1 MRPSLKTL
9 YCRISTC
16 RRIPSPY
23 LPRTPMPDED
33 PFHAHD
39 RLFRAGLSNPAAA
52 AAFLIDRLPPEVA
65 ARIDWTTLKLEPG
78 SFVDPDLRLAESDLL
93 FSAKADGREISIY
106 VLFEH
111 QSTRDPYLPMRLL
124 RYMVRIWHR
133 WELTPENR
141 PPYPQIV
148 SIVLAQNGSVWN
160 VDPTLSSL
168 FSFTGPDDPLRRYLP
183 DFLYELIQLA
193 ALPFD
198 AIRSTPDG
206 ILVLR
211 LLKAER
217 SGELLT
223 DPIWDDELLRMVL
236 LDTFHLAVSYM
247 YSRDSVDNDALFH
260 KIKSIGSE
268 PHRTAAMTLAQ
279 KLHQDG
285 RMEGRQDG
293 IQEGFKSGELKGRM
307 EERTHSRR
315 QSVLE
320 ALDLRF
326 GPIPDGLRDSIEAI
340 ADPEKLRALHRAA
353 IVSDSL
359 ESFAASL

>member
-1 MRPSLKTL
+1 
-9 YCRISTC
+9 
-16 RRIPSPY
+16 
-23 LPRTPMPDED
+23 MPDED
-33 PFHAHD
+33 TFHAHD

-65 ARIDWTTLKLEPG
+65 ARIDWSTLKLEPG
-78 SFVDPDLRLAESDLL
+78 SFVDPDLRLSESDLL
-93 FSAKADGREISIY
+93 FSAKADGRDIGIY

-111 QSTRDPYLPMRLL
+111 QSTRDPCLPMRLL

-133 WELTPENR
+133 WEQNPANR
-141 PPYPQIV
+141 PPYPQIISCV
-148 SIVLAQNGSVWN
+148 VAQNGSVWD

-168 FSFTGPDDPLRRYLP
+168 FSFTGPDDPMRRYLP

-193 ALPFD
+193 AIPFD

-206 ILVLR
+206 VLTLR
-211 LLKAER
+211 VLKAER
-217 SGELLT
+217 SGELLS
-223 DPIWDDELLRMVL
+223 DPIWDDELLAMVL
-236 LDTFHLAVSYM
+236 IDTFHLIVSYL
-247 YSRDSVDNDALFH
+247 YSRDSVDNDALLH

-279 KLHQDG
+279 KLRQEG
-285 RMEGRQDG
+285 RIEGRQDG
-293 IQEGFKSGELKGRM
+293 IQEGFATGELRGRQ
-307 EERTHSRR
+307 EGTLSASR

-326 GPIPDGLRDSIEAI
+326 GPIPDGLRDSLEAI

-359 ESFAASL
+359 EAFTDSL

>member
-1 MRPSLKTL
+1 
-9 YCRISTC
+9 
-16 RRIPSPY
+16 
-23 LPRTPMPDED
+23 MPDED
-33 PFHAHD
+33 TFHAHD

-65 ARIDWTTLKLEPG
+65 ARIDWSTLKLEPG
-78 SFVDPDLRLAESDLL
+78 SFVDPDLRLSESDLL
-93 FSAKADGREISIY
+93 FSAKADGRDIGIY

-133 WELTPENR
+133 WELNPENR

-148 SIVLAQNGSVWN
+148 STVLAQNGSVWN

-168 FSFTGPDDPLRRYLP
+168 FSFTGPDDPMRRYLP

-198 AIRSTPDG
+198 AIRGTPDG
-206 ILVLR
+206 ILTLR
-211 LLKAER
+211 VLKAER
-217 SGELLT
+217 SGELLS
-223 DPIWDDELLRMVL
+223 DPIWDEELLAMVL
-236 LDTFHLAVSYM
+236 IDTFHLAVSYM

-260 KIKSIGSE
+260 RIKSIGSE

-279 KLHQDG
+279 QLRQEG
-285 RMEGRQDG
+285 RIEGRQDG
-293 IQEGFKSGELKGRM
+293 IQEGFKSGELKGRH
-307 EERTHSRR
+307 EGTLAASR
-315 QSVLE
+315 QSILE
-320 ALDLRF
+320 AFDLRF

-340 ADPEKLRALHRAA
+340 VDPEKLRALHRAA

>member
-1 MRPSLKTL
+1 MA
-9 YCRISTC
+9 
-16 RRIPSPY
+16 
-23 LPRTPMPDED
+23 DED

-65 ARIDWTTLKLEPG
+65 ERIDWSTLKLEPG
-78 SFVDPDLRLAESDLL
+78 SFVDPDLRLLESDLL
-93 FSAKADGREISIY
+93 FSAKADGRDIGIY

-111 QSTRDPYLPMRLL
+111 QSTRDPRLPMRLL
-124 RYMVRIWHR
+124 RYNVGIWHR
-133 WELTPENR
+133 WEQNPDNR

-148 SIVLAQNGSVWN
+148 SIVVAQNGSVWDI
-160 VDPTLSSL
+160 DPSLSSL
-168 FSFTGPDDPLRRYLP
+168 FSFTGADDPMRRYVP

-193 ALPFD
+193 AIPFD
-198 AIRSTPDG
+198 AIRGTPDG

-211 LLKAER
+211 ILKAER
-217 SGELLT
+217 SGELLS

-236 LDTFHLAVSYM
+236 LDTFHLAVRYM
-247 YSRDSVDNDALFH
+247 CSRDSVDNDALFH

-279 KLHQDG
+279 KLRQEG

-293 IQEGFKSGELKGRM
+293 IQEGLKTGELKGRQ
-307 EERTHSRR
+307 EGSLAASR
-315 QSVLE
+315 QSVLD

-326 GPIPDGLRDSIEAI
+326 GSIPDGLRDSIEAV
-340 ADPEKLRALHRAA
+340 ADSEKLRVLLRAA
-353 IVSDSL
+353 IVSDSI
-359 ESFAASL
+359 ESFAGSL

>member
-1 MRPSLKTL
+1 
-9 YCRISTC
+9 
-16 RRIPSPY
+16 
-23 LPRTPMPDED
+23 MPDED

-65 ARIDWTTLKLEPG
+65 ARIDWATLKLEPG
-78 SFVDPDLRLAESDLL
+78 SFVDPDLRLSESDLL
-93 FSAKADGREISIY
+93 FSAKADGRNIAIY

-133 WELTPENR
+133 WEQNPDNR

-148 SIVLAQNGSVWN
+148 STVLAQNGSVWN

-168 FSFTGPDDPLRRYLP
+168 FSFTGPDDPMRRYLP

-206 ILVLR
+206 ILALR
-211 LLKAER
+211 VLKAER

-223 DPIWDDELLRMVL
+223 DPIWDEELLAKVL
-236 LDTFHLAVSYM
+236 IDTFHLIVSYM

-279 KLHQDG
+279 KL
-285 RMEGRQDG
+285 RQDG
-293 IQEGFKSGELKGRM
+293 IQEGIKTGELKGREDGRM
-307 EERTHSRR
+307 EERTDSRR

-320 ALDLRF
+320 ALALRF
-326 GPIPDGLRDSIEAI
+326 GPIPNALRDSLNAI

-359 ESFAASL
+359 EAFASSL

>member
-1 MRPSLKTL
+1 
-9 YCRISTC
+9 
-16 RRIPSPY
+16 
-23 LPRTPMPDED
+23 MPDED

-65 ARIDWTTLKLEPG
+65 ARIDWATLKLEPG
-78 SFVDPDLRLAESDLL
+78 SFVDPDLRLSESDLL
-93 FSAKADGREISIY
+93 FSAKADGREIGIY

-133 WELTPENR
+133 WEQNPDNR

-148 SIVLAQNGSVWN
+148 STVLAQNGSVWN

-168 FSFTGPDDPLRRYLP
+168 FSFTGPDDPMRRYLP

-193 ALPFD
+193 AIPFD

-206 ILVLR
+206 ILTLR
-211 LLKAER
+211 VLKAER

-223 DPIWDDELLRMVL
+223 DPIWDEELLAKVL
-236 LDTFHLAVSYM
+236 IDTFHLIVSYM

-279 KLHQDG
+279 KL
-285 RMEGRQDG
+285 RQDG
-293 IQEGFKSGELKGRM
+293 IQEGIKTGELKGREDGRM
-307 EERTHSRR
+307 EERTDSRR

-320 ALDLRF
+320 ALALRF
-326 GPIPDGLRDSIEAI
+326 GPIPNALRDSLNAI

-359 ESFAASL
+359 EAFASSL